1 MPKNTEYKSSTS
13 ATQVISEDQ
22 PIPVKTYK
30 KRLNAWA
37 IARSIP
43 DMERVIVARF
53 RSRSDADGYLRHL
66 RQEIPNSNFEVVVD
80 YQQDEALV

>member
-1 MPKNTEYKSSTS
+1 MPQNTEYKSSTS
-13 ATQVISEDQ
+13 VTQAISEDQ
-22 PIPVKTYK
+22 PIRVNAYK

-37 IARSIP
+37 IARLIP

-66 RQEIPNSNFEVVVD
+66 RQEIPNSSFEVVVD
-80 YQQDEALV
+80 YQQDESLV